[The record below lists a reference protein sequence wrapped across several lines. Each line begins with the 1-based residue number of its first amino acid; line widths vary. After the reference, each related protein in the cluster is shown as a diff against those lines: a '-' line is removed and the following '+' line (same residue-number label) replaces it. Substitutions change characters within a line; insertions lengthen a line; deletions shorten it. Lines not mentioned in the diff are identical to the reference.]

1 MPAGSLPKAEMS
13 LSPIKKLTGRAVPVE
28 GDDIDTDRIIPA
40 RYMRCVTFDGLGE
53 FLFRDIRQTPEG
65 KSKNHP
71 IDQPRF
77 KGATILVSG
86 INFGC
91 GSSREHAPQAIV
103 RAGFKA
109 VIAGNFAE
117 IFFGNSTTLGLPCLS
132 AKKNDLEELTRLVSA
147 EPQTEVEI
155 DLEKLKVT
163 AGQLS
168 FPVTLKASAQQGLL
182 SGRYDAI
189 ADLLA
194 NLPKVK
200 EMASNIP
207 GPTVPSS

>member
-1 MPAGSLPKAEMS
+1 MLAKFLPKIDMS
-13 LSPIKKLTGRAVPVE
+13 LSPIKKITGRAVPVE

-53 FLFRDIRQTPEG
+53 FLFRDIRQTQDG
-65 KSKNHP
+65 KSTNHT
-71 IDQPRF
+71 IDQAKF

-86 INFGC
+86 MNFGC

-132 AKKNDLEELTRLVSA
+132 AKKEDLRALTQLISS
-147 EPQTEVEI
+147 EPSTEVEI
-155 DLEKLKVT
+155 NLENLKVT
-163 AGQLS
+163 AGKLS
-168 FPVTLKASAQQGLL
+168 FPVTMKASAQQGLL

-189 ADLLA
+189 ADLLN
-194 NLPKVK
+194 NLPKVQ
-200 EMASNIP
+200 ELAAHL
-207 GPTVPSS
+207 G

>member
-1 MPAGSLPKAEMS
+1 MPAKYSLKTKMS
-13 LSPIKKLTGRAVPVE
+13 LAPIQQVSGRAVPVE

-53 FLFRDIRQTPEG
+53 FLFRDIRQSPES
-65 KSKNHP
+65 KSTNHP
-71 IDQPRF
+71 IDQAKF

-86 INFGC
+86 MNFGC

-117 IFFGNSTTLGLPCLS
+117 IFFGNSTTLGLPCV
-132 AKKNDLEELTRLVSA
+132 AAQKEDLRALTQWIES
-147 EPQTEVEI
+147 EPGTTVKI
-155 DLEKLKVT
+155 DLEKLRVT
-163 AGQLS
+163 AGKLS
-168 FPVTLKASAQQGLL
+168 FPVTMKASAQQGLL
-182 SGRYDAI
+182 TGRYDAI

-194 NLPKVK
+194 NLPKVQS
-200 EMASNIP
+200 MASIVP
-207 GPTVPSS
+207 GAVAV

>member
-1 MPAGSLPKAEMS
+1 MS
-13 LSPIKKLTGRAVPVE
+13 LSPIKKVTGRAVPVE

-53 FLFRDIRQTPEG
+53 FLFRDIRQSSDG

-71 IDQPRF
+71 IDQAKF
-77 KGATILVSG
+77 KGSTILVSG
-86 INFGC
+86 MNFGC

-117 IFFGNSTTLGLPCLS
+117 IFFGNSTTLGLPCVS
-132 AKKNDLEELTRLVSA
+132 AKKEDLQALTQLISSEPKTEL
-147 EPQTEVEI
+147 EI

-163 AGQLS
+163 AGKLS
-168 FPVTLKASAQQGLL
+168 FPVTMKASAQQGLL

-200 EMASNIP
+200 ELAARL
-207 GPTVPSS
+207 G

>member
-1 MPAGSLPKAEMS
+1 MPAKFLPKIDMS
-13 LSPIKKLTGRAVPVE
+13 LSPIKKVSGRAVPVE

-53 FLFRDIRQTPEG
+53 FLFRDIRQTPDG
-65 KSKNHP
+65 KSTNHS
-71 IDQPRF
+71 IDQA
-77 KGATILVSG
+77 KYQGATILVSG
-86 INFGC
+86 MNFGC

-117 IFFGNSTTLGLPCLS
+117 IFFGNSTTLGLPCVS
-132 AKKNDLEELTRLVSA
+132 AKKEDLQALTQLISS
-147 EPQTEVEI
+147 EPSTEVAI
-155 DLEKLKVT
+155 DLENLKVT
-163 AGQLS
+163 AGKIS
-168 FPVTLKASAQQGLL
+168 FSVTMKGSAQQGLL

-194 NLPKVK
+194 NLPKVQ
-200 EMASNIP
+200 ELAARL
-207 GPTVPSS
+207 G

>member
-1 MPAGSLPKAEMS
+1 MS
-13 LSPIKKLTGRAVPVE
+13 LTPILKVSGRAVPVE

-65 KSKNHP
+65 KTKNHP
-71 IDQPRF
+71 IDQAKF

-86 INFGC
+86 MNFGC

-103 RAGFKA
+103 RAGFQA

-117 IFFGNSTTLGLPCLS
+117 IFFGNSTTLGLPCVS
-132 AKKNDLEELTRLVSA
+132 AKKEDLQALTQLITQ
-147 EPQTEVEI
+147 EPATAVEI
-155 DLEKLKVT
+155 DLKNLKVT
-163 AGQLS
+163 AGKLN
-168 FPVTLKASAQQGLL
+168 FPVTMKTSAQQGLL

-189 ADLLA
+189 ADLLT

-200 EMASNIP
+200 SMAAKIP
-207 GPTVPSS
+207 GPATL

>member
-1 MPAGSLPKAEMS
+1 MPAKFLPKIDMS
-13 LSPIKKLTGRAVPVE
+13 LSPIKKVSGRAVPVE

-53 FLFRDIRQTPEG
+53 FLFRDIRQTQDG
-65 KSKNHP
+65 KSTNHT
-71 IDQPRF
+71 IDQAKF
-77 KGATILVSG
+77 KGATILISG
-86 INFGC
+86 MNFGC

-117 IFFGNSTTLGLPCLS
+117 IFFGNSTTLGLPCVS
-132 AKKNDLEELTRLVSA
+132 AKKEDLQALTELISS
-147 EPQTEVEI
+147 EPSTEVGI
-155 DLEKLKVT
+155 DLEKLKVN
-163 AGQLS
+163 AGKLS
-168 FPVTLKASAQQGLL
+168 FPVTMKGSAQQGLL

-194 NLPKVK
+194 NLPKVQ
-200 EMASNIP
+200 ELAARL
-207 GPTVPSS
+207 G

>member
-1 MPAGSLPKAEMS
+1 MS
-13 LSPIKKLTGRAVPVE
+13 LSPIKKVTGRAVPVE

-65 KSKNHP
+65 KTTNHP
-71 IDQPRF
+71 IDQDQF
-77 KGATILVSG
+77 KGSTILVSG
-86 INFGC
+86 MNFGC

-117 IFFGNSTTLGLPCLS
+117 IFFGNSTTLGLPCVT
-132 AKKNDLEELTRLVSA
+132 AKKEDLEALSHLIKK
-147 EPQTEVEI
+147 EPSTEVQI
-155 DLEKLKVT
+155 DLENLKVS
-163 AGQLS
+163 AGKLS
-168 FPVTLKASAQQGLL
+168 FPVTMKASAQQGLL

-200 EMASNIP
+200 ELASRL
-207 GPTVPSS
+207 G

>member
-1 MPAGSLPKAEMS
+1 MLAKFLPKIDMS
-13 LSPIKKLTGRAVPVE
+13 LSPIKKIIGRAVPVE

-53 FLFRDIRQTPEG
+53 FLFRDIRQTQDG
-65 KSKNHP
+65 KLTNHT
-71 IDQPRF
+71 IDQAKF

-86 INFGC
+86 MNFGC

-132 AKKNDLEELTRLVSA
+132 AKKEDLQALTQLISS
-147 EPQTEVEI
+147 EPSTEVGI
-155 DLEKLKVT
+155 NLENLKVT
-163 AGQLS
+163 AGKLS
-168 FPVTLKASAQQGLL
+168 FPVTMKASAQQGLL

-194 NLPKVK
+194 NLPKVQ
-200 EMASNIP
+200 ELAARL
-207 GPTVPSS
+207 G

>member
-1 MPAGSLPKAEMS
+1 MS
-13 LSPIKKLTGRAVPVE
+13 LSPIKKVTGRAVPVE

-65 KSKNHP
+65 KSTNHP
-71 IDQPRF
+71 IDQAQF

-86 INFGC
+86 MNFGC

-117 IFFGNSTTLGLPCLS
+117 IFFGNSTTLGLPCVT
-132 AKKNDLEELTRLVSA
+132 AKKEDLEALTQLIKK
-147 EPQTEVEI
+147 EPSTEVQI
-155 DLEKLKVT
+155 DLENLKVS
-163 AGQLS
+163 AGKLS
-168 FPVTLKASAQQGLL
+168 FPVTMKASAQQGLL

-200 EMASNIP
+200 ELAAHLP
-207 GPTVPSS
+207 

>member
-1 MPAGSLPKAEMS
+1 MS
-13 LSPIKKLTGRAVPVE
+13 LSPIRKVTGRAVLIE

-65 KSKNHP
+65 QSTNHP
-71 IDQPRF
+71 IDQAKF
-77 KGATILVSG
+77 KGSTILVSG
-86 INFGC
+86 MNFGC

-117 IFFGNSTTLGLPCLS
+117 IFFGNSTTLGLPCVS
-132 AKKNDLEELTRLVSA
+132 AKKQDLQALTQLISTEPNTQVDIDVEKLTVSA
-147 EPQTEVEI
+147 G
-155 DLEKLKVT
+155 K
-163 AGQLS
+163 LS
-168 FPVTLKASAQQGLL
+168 FAVMMKTSAQQGLL

-200 EMASNIP
+200 ELASSLP
-207 GPTVPSS
+207 

>member
-1 MPAGSLPKAEMS
+1 MLAKFLPKIDMS
-13 LSPIKKLTGRAVPVE
+13 LSPIEKITGRAVPVE

-53 FLFRDIRQTPEG
+53 FLFRDIRQTQDG
-65 KSKNHP
+65 KSTNHT
-71 IDQPRF
+71 IDQAKF

-86 INFGC
+86 MNFGC

-117 IFFGNSTTLGLPCLS
+117 IFFGNSTTLGLPCVS
-132 AKKNDLEELTRLVSA
+132 AKKEDLQALTQLISS
-147 EPQTEVEI
+147 EPSTEVGI
-155 DLEKLKVT
+155 NLENLKVT
-163 AGQLS
+163 AGKLS
-168 FPVTLKASAQQGLL
+168 FPVTMKASAQQGLL

-189 ADLLA
+189 ADLLT
-194 NLPKVK
+194 NLPKVQ
-200 EMASNIP
+200 ELAARL
-207 GPTVPSS
+207 G

>member
-1 MPAGSLPKAEMS
+1 MS
-13 LSPIKKLTGRAVPVE
+13 LSPIKKIAGRAVPVE

-65 KSKNHP
+65 QSKNHP
-71 IDQPRF
+71 IDQAKF
-77 KGATILVSG
+77 QGATILVSG
-86 INFGC
+86 MNFGC

-103 RAGFKA
+103 RAGFRA

-117 IFFGNSTTLGLPCLS
+117 IFFGNSTTLGLPCV
-132 AKKNDLEELTRLVSA
+132 AKKEDLQALTQLISS
-147 EPQTEVEI
+147 EPATQVEI

-163 AGQLS
+163 AGKLS
-168 FPVTLKASAQQGLL
+168 FPVTMKTSAQQGLL

-194 NLPKVK
+194 NLSKVRSL
-200 EMASNIP
+200 ATAIP
-207 GPTVPSS
+207 GPTIP

>member
-1 MPAGSLPKAEMS
+1 MLAKFLPKIDMS
-13 LSPIKKLTGRAVPVE
+13 LSPIKKITGRAVPVE

-53 FLFRDIRQTPEG
+53 FLFRDIRQTQDG
-65 KSKNHP
+65 KSTNHT
-71 IDQPRF
+71 IDQAKF

-86 INFGC
+86 MNFGC

-117 IFFGNSTTLGLPCLS
+117 IFFGNSTTLGLPCVS
-132 AKKNDLEELTRLVSA
+132 AKKEDLQALTQLISS
-147 EPQTEVEI
+147 EPSTEVGI
-155 DLEKLKVT
+155 NLENLKVT
-163 AGQLS
+163 AGKLS
-168 FPVTLKASAQQGLL
+168 FPVTMKASAQQGLL

-189 ADLLA
+189 ADLLT
-194 NLPKVK
+194 NLPKVQ
-200 EMASNIP
+200 ELAARLGESY
-207 GPTVPSS
+207 V

>member
-1 MPAGSLPKAEMS
+1 MLAKFLPKIDMS
-13 LSPIKKLTGRAVPVE
+13 LSPIKKITGRAVPVE
-28 GDDIDTDRIIPA
+28 GDDIDTDRIIPS

-53 FLFRDIRQTPEG
+53 FLFRDIRQTQDG
-65 KSKNHP
+65 KSTNHT
-71 IDQPRF
+71 IDQAKF

-86 INFGC
+86 MNFGC

-117 IFFGNSTTLGLPCLS
+117 IFFGNSTTLGLPCVS
-132 AKKNDLEELTRLVSA
+132 AKKEDLQALTQLISS
-147 EPQTEVEI
+147 EPSTEVGI
-155 DLEKLKVT
+155 NLENLKVT
-163 AGQLS
+163 AGKLS
-168 FPVTLKASAQQGLL
+168 FPVTMKASAQQGLL

-194 NLPKVK
+194 NLPKVQ
-200 EMASNIP
+200 ELAARL
-207 GPTVPSS
+207 G

>member
-1 MPAGSLPKAEMS
+1 MS
-13 LSPIKKLTGRAVPVE
+13 LSPIKKVTGRAVPVE

-53 FLFRDIRQTPEG
+53 FLFRDIRQSSDG
-65 KSKNHP
+65 KSTNHP
-71 IDQPRF
+71 IDQAKF
-77 KGATILVSG
+77 KGSTILVSG
-86 INFGC
+86 MNFGC

-117 IFFGNSTTLGLPCLS
+117 IFFGNSTTLGLPCVA
-132 AKKNDLEELTRLVSA
+132 AKKEDLQALNQLICS
-147 EPQTEVEI
+147 EPNTEVEI
-155 DLEKLKVT
+155 DLEKLQVK
-163 AGQLS
+163 AGKLS
-168 FPVTLKASAQQGLL
+168 FPVTMKASAQQGLL

-200 EMASNIP
+200 ELATRL
-207 GPTVPSS
+207 G

>member
-1 MPAGSLPKAEMS
+1 MS
-13 LSPIKKLTGRAVPVE
+13 LSPIKKITGHAVPVE

-53 FLFRDIRQTPEG
+53 FLFRDIRQTTEG
-65 KSKNHP
+65 QSKNHP
-71 IDQPRF
+71 IDQAKF
-77 KGATILVSG
+77 KGATILLSG
-86 INFGC
+86 MNFGC

-117 IFFGNSTTLGLPCLS
+117 IFFGNSTTLGLPCVS
-132 AKKNDLEELTRLVSA
+132 AKKEDLHALNQLISS
-147 EPQTEVEI
+147 EPGTQVEI
-155 DLEKLKVT
+155 DLEKLKVS
-163 AGQLS
+163 AGKLS
-168 FPVTLKASAQQGLL
+168 FPVTMKASAQQGLL

-194 NLPKVK
+194 NLPKVQS
-200 EMASNIP
+200 MATSVP
-207 GPTVPSS
+207 GPTSPSS

>member
-1 MPAGSLPKAEMS
+1 MS
-13 LSPIKKLTGRAVPVE
+13 LSPIKKVTGRAVPVE

-53 FLFRDIRQTPEG
+53 FLFRDIRQSSDG
-65 KSKNHP
+65 KPTNHP
-71 IDQPRF
+71 IDQAKF
-77 KGATILVSG
+77 KGSTILVSG
-86 INFGC
+86 MNFGC

-117 IFFGNSTTLGLPCLS
+117 IFFGNSTTLGLPCVA
-132 AKKNDLEELTRLVSA
+132 AKKEDLQALTQLICS
-147 EPQTEVEI
+147 EPNTEVEI
-155 DLEKLKVT
+155 DLEKLQVK
-163 AGQLS
+163 AGKLS
-168 FPVTLKASAQQGLL
+168 FSVTMKASAQQGLL

-200 EMASNIP
+200 ELAARL
-207 GPTVPSS
+207 G

>member
-1 MPAGSLPKAEMS
+1 MS
-13 LSPIKKLTGRAVPVE
+13 LSPIKKVTGRAVPVE

-65 KSKNHP
+65 KSTNHP
-71 IDQPRF
+71 IDQAQF
-77 KGATILVSG
+77 KGSTILVSG
-86 INFGC
+86 MNFGC

-109 VIAGNFAE
+109 VVAGNFAE
-117 IFFGNSTTLGLPCLS
+117 IFFGNSTTLGLPCVT
-132 AKKNDLEELTRLVSA
+132 AKKEDLEALTQLIKD
-147 EPQTEVEI
+147 EPSTEVQI
-155 DLEKLKVT
+155 DLEKLNVT
-163 AGQLS
+163 AGKLS
-168 FPVTLKASAQQGLL
+168 FSVGMKASAQQGLL

-200 EMASNIP
+200 ELAAQLP
-207 GPTVPSS
+207 

>member
-1 MPAGSLPKAEMS
+1 MSLP
-13 LSPIKKLTGRAVPVE
+13 PIKNVKGRAVPIE

-65 KSKNHP
+65 QSKNHP
-71 IDQPRF
+71 IDQPKF
-77 KGATILVSG
+77 KGSTILVSG
-86 INFGC
+86 MNFGC

-103 RAGFKA
+103 RAGYKA

-117 IFFGNSTTLGLPCLS
+117 IFFGNSTTLGLPCVS
-132 AKKNDLEELTRLVSA
+132 AKKEDLQALTQLISA
-147 EPQTEVEI
+147 EPNTQVDI
-155 DLEKLKVT
+155 DLAKLQVT
-163 AGQLS
+163 AGKLS
-168 FPVTLKASAQQGLL
+168 FPVTMKASAQQGLL

-189 ADLLA
+189 ADLLI

-200 EMASNIP
+200 ELAASL
-207 GPTVPSS
+207 S

>member
-1 MPAGSLPKAEMS
+1 MPARSLPKTNMS
-13 LSPIKKLTGRAVPVE
+13 LSPVQKVSGRAVPIE

-65 KSKNHP
+65 QSKNHP
-71 IDQPRF
+71 IDQPKF
-77 KGATILVSG
+77 KGSTILISG
-86 INFGC
+86 MNFGC

-117 IFFGNSTTLGLPCLS
+117 IFFGNSTTLGLPCVS
-132 AKKNDLEELTRLVSA
+132 AKKEDLQALTQLISA
-147 EPQTEVEI
+147 EPNTQVDI
-155 DLEKLKVT
+155 DLQKLQVT
-163 AGQLS
+163 AGKLS
-168 FPVTLKASAQQGLL
+168 FPVTMKASAQQGLL

-189 ADLLA
+189 ADLLV

-200 EMASNIP
+200 ELAARLP
-207 GPTVPSS
+207 

>member
-1 MPAGSLPKAEMS
+1 MLAKFLPKIDMS
-13 LSPIKKLTGRAVPVE
+13 LSPIKKITGRAVPVE

-53 FLFRDIRQTPEG
+53 FLFRDIRQTQDG
-65 KSKNHP
+65 KSTNHT
-71 IDQPRF
+71 IDQAKF

-86 INFGC
+86 MNFGC

-132 AKKNDLEELTRLVSA
+132 AKKENLQALTQLISS
-147 EPQTEVEI
+147 EPSTEVEI
-155 DLEKLKVT
+155 NLENLKVT
-163 AGQLS
+163 AGKLS
-168 FPVTLKASAQQGLL
+168 FPVTMKASAQQGLL

-189 ADLLA
+189 ADLLT
-194 NLPKVK
+194 NLPKVQ
-200 EMASNIP
+200 ELAASL
-207 GPTVPSS
+207 G

>member
-1 MPAGSLPKAEMS
+1 MS
-13 LSPIKKLTGRAVPVE
+13 LSPIKKVTGRAVPVE

-53 FLFRDIRQTPEG
+53 FLFRDIRQSSDG
-65 KSKNHP
+65 KSTNHP
-71 IDQPRF
+71 IDQAKF
-77 KGATILVSG
+77 KGSTILVSG
-86 INFGC
+86 MNFGC

-117 IFFGNSTTLGLPCLS
+117 IFFGNSTTLGLPCVA
-132 AKKNDLEELTRLVSA
+132 AKKEDLQALTQLISS
-147 EPQTEVEI
+147 EPNTEVEI
-155 DLEKLKVT
+155 DLEKLQVK
-163 AGQLS
+163 AGKLS
-168 FPVTLKASAQQGLL
+168 FPVTMKASAQQGLL

-200 EMASNIP
+200 ELAARL
-207 GPTVPSS
+207 G

>member
-1 MPAGSLPKAEMS
+1 MS
-13 LSPIKKLTGRAVPVE
+13 LSPIKKVTGRAVPVE

-53 FLFRDIRQTPEG
+53 FLFRDIRQSSDG
-65 KSKNHP
+65 KPTNHP
-71 IDQPRF
+71 IDQAKF
-77 KGATILVSG
+77 KGSTILVSG
-86 INFGC
+86 MNFGC

-117 IFFGNSTTLGLPCLS
+117 IFFGNSTTLGLPCVA
-132 AKKNDLEELTRLVSA
+132 AKKEDLQALTQLIFSQ
-147 EPQTEVEI
+147 PNTEVEI
-155 DLEKLKVT
+155 DLEKLQVK
-163 AGQLS
+163 AGKLS
-168 FPVTLKASAQQGLL
+168 LPVTMKASAQQGLL

-200 EMASNIP
+200 ELATRL
-207 GPTVPSS
+207 G

>member
-1 MPAGSLPKAEMS
+1 MS
-13 LSPIKKLTGRAVPVE
+13 LSPIRKVSGRAVPVE

-40 RYMRCVTFDGLGE
+40 RYMRCVTFDGLGD

-65 KSKNHP
+65 KTKNHP
-71 IDQPRF
+71 IDQARF

-86 INFGC
+86 MNFGC

-117 IFFGNSTTLGLPCLS
+117 IFFGNSTTLGLPCVS
-132 AKKNDLEELTRLVSA
+132 AKKEDLQTLTQLITQ
-147 EPQTEVEI
+147 EPGTVVEI

-163 AGQLS
+163 AGKLS
-168 FPVTLKASAQQGLL
+168 FPVTMKASAQQGLL
-182 SGRYDAI
+182 TGRYDAI

-194 NLPKVK
+194 NLPKAK
-200 EMASNIP
+200 SMAATIP
-207 GPTVPSS
+207 GPSNP

>member
-1 MPAGSLPKAEMS
+1 MS
-13 LSPIKKLTGRAVPVE
+13 LTPILKVSGRAVPVE

-40 RYMRCVTFDGLGE
+40 RYMRCVKFDGLGE

-65 KSKNHP
+65 KTKNHP
-71 IDQPRF
+71 IDQAKF

-86 INFGC
+86 MNFGC

-103 RAGFKA
+103 RAGFQA

-117 IFFGNSTTLGLPCLS
+117 IFFGNSTTLGLPCVS
-132 AKKNDLEELTRLVSA
+132 AKKEDLQALTQLITQ
-147 EPQTEVEI
+147 EPATAVEI
-155 DLEKLKVT
+155 DLKNLKVT
-163 AGQLS
+163 AGKLN
-168 FPVTLKASAQQGLL
+168 FPVTMKFSAQQGLL

-189 ADLLA
+189 ADLLT

-200 EMASNIP
+200 SMAAKIP
-207 GPTVPSS
+207 GPATL

>member
-1 MPAGSLPKAEMS
+1 MPARSLQRTDMS
-13 LSPIKKLTGRAVPVE
+13 LSPIKSVKGRAVPIE

-65 KSKNHP
+65 QSKNHP
-71 IDQPRF
+71 IDQPKF
-77 KGATILVSG
+77 KGSTILVSG
-86 INFGC
+86 MNFGC

-117 IFFGNSTTLGLPCLS
+117 IFFGNSTTLGLPCVS
-132 AKKNDLEELTRLVSA
+132 AKKEDLQALTQLVSA
-147 EPQTEVEI
+147 EPNTQVDI
-155 DLEKLKVT
+155 DLERLQVT
-163 AGQLS
+163 AGKLS
-168 FPVTLKASAQQGLL
+168 FPVTMKASAQQGLL

-189 ADLLA
+189 ADLLV

-200 EMASNIP
+200 ELAARLP
-207 GPTVPSS
+207 

>member
-1 MPAGSLPKAEMS
+1 MS
-13 LSPIKKLTGRAVPVE
+13 LTPILKVSGRAVPVE

-65 KSKNHP
+65 KTKNHP
-71 IDQPRF
+71 IDQAKF

-86 INFGC
+86 MNFGC

-103 RAGFKA
+103 RAGFQA

-117 IFFGNSTTLGLPCLS
+117 IFFGNSTTLGLPCVS
-132 AKKNDLEELTRLVSA
+132 AKKEDLQALTQLITQ
-147 EPQTEVEI
+147 EPATAVEI
-155 DLEKLKVT
+155 DLKNLKLT
-163 AGQLS
+163 AGQLN
-168 FPVTLKASAQQGLL
+168 FPVTMKASAQQGLL

-189 ADLLA
+189 ADLLT

-200 EMASNIP
+200 SMAAKIP
-207 GPTVPSS
+207 GPATL

>member
-1 MPAGSLPKAEMS
+1 MPARSLQRTDMS
-13 LSPIKKLTGRAVPVE
+13 LSPIRKVTGRAVPIE

-65 KSKNHP
+65 QSTNHP
-71 IDQPRF
+71 IDQAKF
-77 KGATILVSG
+77 KGSTILVSG
-86 INFGC
+86 MNFGC

-117 IFFGNSTTLGLPCLS
+117 IFFGNSTTLGLPCVS
-132 AKKNDLEELTRLVSA
+132 AKKQDLQALTQLIST
-147 EPQTEVEI
+147 EPNTQVDI
-155 DLEKLKVT
+155 DLEKLTVT
-163 AGQLS
+163 AGNLS
-168 FPVTLKASAQQGLL
+168 FPVTMKTSAQQGLL

-200 EMASNIP
+200 ELACRLP
-207 GPTVPSS
+207 

>member
-1 MPAGSLPKAEMS
+1 MLAKFLPKIDMS
-13 LSPIKKLTGRAVPVE
+13 LSPIKKITGRAVPVE

-53 FLFRDIRQTPEG
+53 FLFRDIRQTQDG
-65 KSKNHP
+65 KSTNHT
-71 IDQPRF
+71 IDQAKF
-77 KGATILVSG
+77 KGATILISG
-86 INFGC
+86 MNFGC

-117 IFFGNSTTLGLPCLS
+117 IFFGNSTTLGLPCVS
-132 AKKNDLEELTRLVSA
+132 AKKEDLQALTELISS
-147 EPQTEVEI
+147 EPSTEVGI
-155 DLEKLKVT
+155 DLEKLKVN
-163 AGQLS
+163 AGKLS
-168 FPVTLKASAQQGLL
+168 FSVTMKGSAQQGLL

-194 NLPKVK
+194 NLPKVQ
-200 EMASNIP
+200 ELAARL
-207 GPTVPSS
+207 G

>member
-1 MPAGSLPKAEMS
+1 MLAKFLPKIDMS
-13 LSPIKKLTGRAVPVE
+13 LSPIKKITGRAVPVE

-53 FLFRDIRQTPEG
+53 FLFRDIRQTEDG
-65 KSKNHP
+65 KSTNHT
-71 IDQPRF
+71 IDQAKF

-86 INFGC
+86 MNFGC

-117 IFFGNSTTLGLPCLS
+117 IFFGNSTTLGLPCVS
-132 AKKNDLEELTRLVSA
+132 AKKEDLQALTQLISS
-147 EPQTEVEI
+147 EPSTEVGI
-155 DLEKLKVT
+155 NLENLKVT
-163 AGQLS
+163 AGKLS
-168 FPVTLKASAQQGLL
+168 FPVTMKASAQQGLL

-189 ADLLA
+189 ADLLT
-194 NLPKVK
+194 NLPKVQ
-200 EMASNIP
+200 ELAARL
-207 GPTVPSS
+207 G

>member
-1 MPAGSLPKAEMS
+1 MLAKFLPKIDMS
-13 LSPIKKLTGRAVPVE
+13 LSPIKKITGRAVPVA

-53 FLFRDIRQTPEG
+53 FLFRDIRQTQDG
-65 KSKNHP
+65 KSTNHT
-71 IDQPRF
+71 IDQAKF

-86 INFGC
+86 MNFGC

-117 IFFGNSTTLGLPCLS
+117 IFFGKSTTLGLPCLS
-132 AKKNDLEELTRLVSA
+132 AKKEDLQALTQLISS
-147 EPQTEVEI
+147 EPSTEVGI
-155 DLEKLKVT
+155 NLENLKVT
-163 AGQLS
+163 AGKLS
-168 FPVTLKASAQQGLL
+168 FPVTMKASAQQGLL

-200 EMASNIP
+200 ELAARL
-207 GPTVPSS
+207 G

>member
-1 MPAGSLPKAEMS
+1 MS
-13 LSPIKKLTGRAVPVE
+13 LSPIQKVTGRAVPIE

-65 KSKNHP
+65 QSTNHP
-71 IDQPRF
+71 IDQAKF
-77 KGATILVSG
+77 KGSTILVSG
-86 INFGC
+86 MNFGC

-117 IFFGNSTTLGLPCLS
+117 IFFGNSTTLGLPCVS
-132 AKKNDLEELTRLVSA
+132 AKKEDLQALTQLISA
-147 EPQTEVEI
+147 EPNTEVQI

-163 AGQLS
+163 SGKLS
-168 FPVTLKASAQQGLL
+168 FQVTMKASAQQGLL

-200 EMASNIP
+200 ELASSLP
-207 GPTVPSS
+207 